1 MRSPGYLRRVVRFDG
16 VSSSDSSPSVSRA
29 SLLST
34 QVYTRVAI
42 SKLKAIHGATHPG
55 AKLGRPE
62 GQAGQESEG
71 APGGGGDG
79 DEAADSPESQ

>member
-1 MRSPGYLRRVVRFDG
+1 MARPLATLASAGTTTDTGLLG
-16 VSSSDSSPSVSRA
+16 HA

-42 SKLKAIHGATHPG
+42 SKPKAVHAATHPG

-62 GQAGQESEG
+62 RRDGQEPDG
-71 APGGGGDG
+71 TPGGGGEG
-79 DEAADSPESQ
+79 DEAAEPPENQ